1 MVISKLVLGALLIP
15 VFCLPFW
22 ATGRKIMKGLS
33 RRLLWALSI
42 VSVCIA
48 ITVLKEDKGGFATIL
63 VVLLLAVF
71 AVYAAWVAKSLR
83 SQK

>member
-33 RRLLWALSI
+33 RRLLWALS
-42 VSVCIA
+42 A
-48 ITVLKEDKGGFATIL
+48 ISACMLVVILKEDNGEPVALL
-63 VVLLLAVF
+63 VALLLGVF
-71 AVYAAWVAKSLR
+71 AVYAAWVARSLG
-83 SQK
+83 SKK

>member
-33 RRLLWALSI
+33 RRLLWVLSI

-48 ITVLKEDKGGFATIL
+48 ITVLKEDKGGFTAIL
-63 VVLLLAVF
+63 VALLLGVF
-71 AVYAAWVAKSLR
+71 AVYAVWVAKPLR